1 MLLIA
6 HLFAQP
12 VMRYSDLRRAIPE
25 VSPKM
30 LTQQLRDLE
39 HDGIVQRTVY
49 AEVPPK
55 VEYSLTPSGLALHPT
70 LKALYFDAEHVDD
83 TAPRAKLRHLLLE
96 GGITPPVAR

>member
-70 LKALYFDAEHVDD
+70 LKALLMWAAVRDVPDG
-83 TAPRAKLRHLLLE
+83 TRVPR
-96 GGITPPVAR
+96 